1 MHSEYVPLS
10 RLGEQHRARLQQH
23 SAFNGAGINGGGA
36 LVTVSDDEHTTQHA
50 LNDSQF
56 TGGAA
61 AHGGFPLQ
69 VAATSQSGAGPSVI
83 NSIEPVDELEEIIN
97 DPDWGVMGSEGAELR
112 DILLETLVVPLASYV
127 EARRLRERPSSS
139 DGDDNAPPPASRQR
153 TEEPAAAE
161 AWANG
166 VLDGSAEA
174 GHAPPADAFRSLSAG
189 EDTPQHQSLGASDAG
204 QEPAP
209 PVMRSLGSDQ
219 EVDEPVLRSAAS
231 APLAAAAP
239 AAAQVAPSPRRRAPP
254 LAPSLRSAAMTKL
267 VAIAREM
274 LRQRREKGGAAGGVS
289 SMAAEELEDLRQWI
303 RFHRG

>member
-1 MHSEYVPLS
+1 MPLS
-10 RLGEQHRARLQQH
+10 RLEEQHRARLQQH
-23 SAFNGAGINGGGA
+23 SAFNGAGINDGGA
-36 LVTVSDDEHTTQHA
+36 PVTVSDDEHATQHA

-97 DPDWGVMGSEGAELR
+97 DPDWGVMGSEGAKLR
-112 DILLETLVVPLASYV
+112 SVLLETLVVPLASYA
-127 EARRLRERPSSS
+127 EAQRLRERPYSS
-139 DGDDNAPPPASRQR
+139 DGDDNAPPPVSRQR

-161 AWANG
+161 TWANG

-204 QEPAP
+204 QEPAL
-209 PVMRSLGSDQ
+209 PVMRSLGSGQ

-231 APLAAAAP
+231 APLAASAPAAAAP
-239 AAAQVAPSPRRRAPP
+239 AAAQVAPSPRRRAAP
-254 LAPSLRSAAMTKL
+254 LTPSLRSAAMTKL

-274 LRQRREKGGAAGGVS
+274 LRQRREKGGAAAGVS